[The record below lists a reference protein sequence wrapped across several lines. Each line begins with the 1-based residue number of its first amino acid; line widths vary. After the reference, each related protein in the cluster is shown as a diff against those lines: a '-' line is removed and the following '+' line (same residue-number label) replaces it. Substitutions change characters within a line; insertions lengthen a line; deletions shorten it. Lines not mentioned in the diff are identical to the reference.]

1 MLSIESQRVGGGGG
15 DRDDDFLFSCYLFYF
30 WGVSPSKTNDDYCLP
45 IYSSFYLIM
54 E

>member
-1 MLSIESQRVGGGGG
+1 MLSIESQRVGGGG
-15 DRDDDFLFSCYLFYF
+15 DRDDDFFYF

-54 E
+54 DKYEKY